1 MGMFDSIRV
10 PGYEGIHAQTK
21 ALTNVCNLYGLGYA
35 VPLKHLPVYD
45 ADGVRIQKYVHE
57 KDFSFLAHIYPKG
70 EDAIPVHVLV
80 EDGVIVA
87 FGKESDVVRYDNRGE
102 VIWECQEH
110 AEQSLSRAKAAFVSR
125 QWSQALRQGVED
137 GNMDKPIR
145 SRNKI
150 MSDAG
155 EEFERMVESLRE
167 SASTQ
172 EHRDFMRSLSSQHR
186 H

>member
-1 MGMFDSIRV
+1 MGTFDSIKV
-10 PGYEGIHAQTK
+10 PGYEGVHAQTK
-21 ALTNVCNLYGLGYA
+21 ALTNVGNLYRLGDA

-70 EDAIPVHVLV
+70 ESAIPVHVLV

-102 VIWECQEH
+102 VIWECHEH

-125 QWSQALRQGVED
+125 RWAEVAKDAIDKKSLNVALYNETMED
-137 GNMDKPIR
+137 AR
-145 SRNKI
+145 
-150 MSDAG
+150 A
-155 EEFERMVESLRE
+155 EFERMVESLRE
-167 SASTQ
+167 STSAH
-172 EHRDFMRSLSSQHR
+172 EHRDFMKGLSAR
-186 H
+186 RRY

>member
-21 ALTNVCNLYGLGYA
+21 ALTNVCNLYGLGDA

-57 KDFSFLAHIYPKG
+57 KDFSFLAHVYPKS
-70 EDAIPVHVLV
+70 EPAIPVHVLV

-110 AEQSLSRAKAAFVSR
+110 AEESHSRAKAAFVSR
-125 QWSQALRQGVED
+125 RWAEVAKDAVEKKSL
-137 GNMDKPIR
+137 NMDLY
-145 SRNKI
+145 NET
-150 MSDAG
+150 MEDAG
-155 EEFERMVESLRE
+155 AEFERMVESLRE
-167 SASTQ
+167 SANTE
-172 EHRDFMRSLSSQHR
+172 EHRDFMKSLPAR
-186 H
+186 RRY